1 MEEQKLNINLTPE
14 MAEGTYANL
23 AIIAHSN
30 SEFVMDFVRMM
41 PGQKN
46 ANVQSRVIM
55 TPDNAKKLLFA
66 LQENIAKFEKQ
77 NGTIKINGT
86 PAPGSSIPMS
96 FGGGQA

>member
-66 LQENIAKFEKQ
+66 LQENIAKFEQQ
-77 NGTIKINGT
+77 NGTIKLNGT
-86 PAPGSSIPMS
+86 PAPGSTIPMS
-96 FGGGQA
+96 FGGGDA

>member
-55 TPDNAKKLLFA
+55 TPDNAKNLLFA

-86 PAPGSSIPMS
+86 PAPGSTIPMS

>member
-77 NGTIKINGT
+77 NGTIKSNGT
-86 PAPGSSIPMS
+86 PAPGSTIPMS